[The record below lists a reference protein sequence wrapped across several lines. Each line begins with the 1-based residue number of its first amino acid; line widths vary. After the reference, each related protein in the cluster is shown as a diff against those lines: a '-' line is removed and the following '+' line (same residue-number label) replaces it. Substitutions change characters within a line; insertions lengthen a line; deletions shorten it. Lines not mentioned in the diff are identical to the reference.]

1 MGGGRELHDFTSNKL
16 QTTQSSL
23 FSKHEKGRTFTQR
36 ERPPKGVYLR
46 YLGMDLQFIS
56 EEIRVKSEEF
66 ILAKK
71 VTQIL
76 HY

>member
-1 MGGGRELHDFTSNKL
+1 M
-16 QTTQSSL
+16 
-23 FSKHEKGRTFTQR
+23 FSIFKKGRTFTQR
-36 ERPPKGVYLR
+36 EHPPEGVYLR